1 MRKPPYA
8 GAAISDA
15 AANCV
20 GYKAYTPI
28 TAAVQ
33 VSRPSKILTVTKAR
47 ARCALHHYDLDTWYA
62 GPHGSPMPQP
72 DEYGLALA
80 TCSSAEVLW
89 PGGGS

>member
-20 GYKAYTPI
+20 GYKAYTTI
-28 TAAVQ
+28 AAAVQ
-33 VSRPSKILTVTKAR
+33 VSRPSKIRTVTEAR
-47 ARCALHHYDLDTWYA
+47 ARCALCRYDLDNWYA

-80 TCSSAEVLW
+80 AYSSGEVLW